1 MECEQFPI
9 LVVRVPGLSDTVPRA
24 PYTGTVTSESTAPG
38 LTRRILAFAGLPFLS
53 LVTPFLFLP
62 ILARVAGAEAWLA
75 IAVGQSV
82 GAFLALIVALGYN
95 TVGPTMVALVPPE
108 ERPALL
114 RRSVLAR
121 ALLFVPCA
129 AIAVAISI
137 VIAPEGYRADAGT
150 MSLAMTLTGLSS
162 AWYMIGLG
170 RAGLIVV
177 YEILPR
183 IIATIAAAA
192 ALLLWG
198 QVIWYPLLLVAAAL
212 VSVVW
217 YVLRTVGMDTL
228 LQKRPGEI
236 RAVMAFNRSAMATEL
251 VAGAYNSLA
260 VTFVSLT
267 TTTAQAASYVSGD
280 KLYRIGQ
287 YSTSALGNALQGW
300 VVEDNRTQFAAR
312 ARRAIL
318 LHAALGAV
326 GFASFALLGP
336 WLSGLLFGT
345 AVAIDEGTALGLGAA
360 TFGIAIGTALG
371 RVILIGLGARREFL
385 TCVIIGAS
393 IGVPAILLLSANFG
407 AAGGAWGL
415 ALGELA
421 SVTTQLIFVV
431 RRWNSPRGAA
441 PAR

>member
-1 MECEQFPI
+1 M
-9 LVVRVPGLSDTVPRA
+9 RVPGLSDTVPRA

-95 TVGPTMVALVPPE
+95 TVGPTMVALVSPE

-312 ARRAIL
+312 ARRALL
-318 LHAALGAV
+318 LHAALGTV

>member
-95 TVGPTMVALVPPE
+95 TVGPTMVALVSPE

-312 ARRAIL
+312 ARRALL
-318 LHAALGAV
+318 LHAALGTV